1 MKKFSFK
8 KIKNKNL
15 MDLIN
20 LGKSAKELLGPP
32 QGMTGRGLIGKDELL
47 NIITGAASPEDIIN
61 ITVTE
66 KIYGRKKVLMELG
79 SNMGALGLYN
89 LLNEKRKRKK
99 TRPHMFGL
107 FYITNFSGLFQ

>member
-66 KIYGRKKVLMELG
+66 KNLWKKKSING
-79 SNMGALGLYN
+79 TG
-89 LLNEKRKRKK
+89 K
-99 TRPHMFGL
+99 
-107 FYITNFSGLFQ
+107 